1 MDRAGTTDNSMR
13 ISGGTAEP
21 LGASWTG
28 AGVNFAVYSAHAERV
43 ELCLYDPSGRH
54 ELARMPLPGRTG
66 DVWHGFVAA
75 PSVGPGSLYGLRMHG
90 PFDPARGH
98 LFNPAKLL
106 LDPCA
111 LDIVGEVEHHPA
123 LDAAS
128 AEDSAAYVPRSR
140 VVADAFDWGVAGA
153 PGTPWRDTVIY
164 ELHVKGYTQ
173 LHPAVPPEWRGKYLG
188 LTVPAV
194 LDYIRGLGVTAVE
207 LLPCQAFVSERF
219 LVERGLT
226 NYWGY
231 NPIAWFAPDRRYAVA
246 DPVAEFKQMVRALHE
261 AGLEVILDV
270 VLNHTAEGGAGGPVL
285 CLKGIDNSAYYRLDP
300 HDMTHYDNVTGT
312 GNTIRAEH
320 PAVQRLMLDCLRY
333 WASEMR
339 VDGFRFDLAPVLGRG
354 PAGFTPQ
361 APLFLALRSDPVLTY
376 TKLIAEPWDLGPGG
390 YVPGRFPAGWSEWND
405 RFRDTTRAF
414 WRGDAPM
421 VPSLAERLAGSSD
434 LFRQAG
440 RKPSASINFVTA
452 HDGFTLHDL
461 VSYDERHNE
470 ANGEGNR
477 DGHHEN
483 LSWNCGVE
491 GVTADPAVRAL
502 RQRQMRNMLATL
514 CLAQG
519 VPMLLAGDELG
530 RTQGGNNNA
539 YCQDNETSWLDWR
552 LDDAQ
557 QAQIR
562 FVAALLA
569 LRAARPELRR
579 ETFLKGASLLE
590 SDRDV
595 RWLHPHGRE
604 MGQADWL
611 DRSLRCFGVQLRALA
626 DDDAPESARAPGLLI
641 LLCADSSDTGFTLP
655 DSALGGWQS
664 LLDTRQDSVQ
674 ALIRGGESLLLSAR
688 SLVVFHEHPADY
700 TASVQDV

>member
-1 MDRAGTTDNSMR
+1 MDRAGTRDTSIR
-13 ISGGTAEP
+13 VSVGTAEP
-21 LGASWTG
+21 FGASWTG
-28 AGVNFAVYSAHAERV
+28 AGVNFAVYSAHADQV
-43 ELCLYDPSGRH
+43 ELCLFDPSGQR
-54 ELARMPLPGRTG
+54 ELARLPLPGRTG

-75 PSVGPGSLYGLRMHG
+75 PAVGPGSLYGLRMHG

-111 LDIVGEVEHHPA
+111 LDLVGEVEHHAA

-128 AEDSAAYVPRSR
+128 AEDSAPYVPRSK
-140 VVADAFDWGVAGA
+140 VVAGHFDWGAAGA

-173 LHPAVPPEWRGKYLG
+173 LHPVVPPEWRGKYLG
-188 LTVPAV
+188 STVPAV
-194 LDYIRGLGVTAVE
+194 LDHLRGLGITAVE

-246 DPVAEFKQMVRALHE
+246 DPVAEFKHMVRALHD

-270 VLNHTAEGGAGGPVL
+270 VLNHTAEGGAGGPTL

-300 HDMTHYDNVTGT
+300 HDMTRYDNVTGT

-434 LFRQAG
+434 LFRQGG
-440 RKPSASINFVTA
+440 RKP
-452 HDGFTLHDL
+452 
-461 VSYDERHNE
+461 
-470 ANGEGNR
+470 
-477 DGHHEN
+477 
-483 LSWNCGVE
+483 
-491 GVTADPAVRAL
+491 
-502 RQRQMRNMLATL
+502 QRQ
-514 CLAQG
+514 
-519 VPMLLAGDELG
+519 
-530 RTQGGNNNA
+530 
-539 YCQDNETSWLDWR
+539 
-552 LDDAQ
+552 
-557 QAQIR
+557 
-562 FVAALLA
+562 
-569 LRAARPELRR
+569 
-579 ETFLKGASLLE
+579 
-590 SDRDV
+590 
-595 RWLHPHGRE
+595 H
-604 MGQADWL
+604 
-611 DRSLRCFGVQLRALA
+611 QLRHG
-626 DDDAPESARAPGLLI
+626 P
-641 LLCADSSDTGFTLP
+641 
-655 DSALGGWQS
+655 
-664 LLDTRQDSVQ
+664 
-674 ALIRGGESLLLSAR
+674 
-688 SLVVFHEHPADY
+688 
-700 TASVQDV
+700 